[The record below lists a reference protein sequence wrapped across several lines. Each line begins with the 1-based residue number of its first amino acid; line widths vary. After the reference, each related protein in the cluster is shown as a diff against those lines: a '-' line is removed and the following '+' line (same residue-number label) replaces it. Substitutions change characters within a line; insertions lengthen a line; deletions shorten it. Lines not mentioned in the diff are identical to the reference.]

1 MNVLIIEDEVII
13 GLHIE
18 TILERMG
25 HKVLMI
31 ATNSE
36 EALKCADEERI
47 DLVISD
53 IRLTGERLDGIDICE
68 EIQTEHGCAVILIT
82 AFKDQDT
89 LKKALGIEV
98 EGYLVKPFNEEELES
113 LVNSVSRRYCDA

>member
-18 TILERMG
+18 TVLEGMG

-31 ATNSE
+31 ATNGK
-36 EALKCADEERI
+36 EALKCADEERV

-53 IRLTGERLDGIDICE
+53 IRVDGEKDGIDICE
-68 EIQTEHGCAVILIT
+68 EIQTEHGCAIILIT
-82 AFKDQDT
+82 AYKDQGT

-113 LVNSVSRRYCDA
+113 LVHSVARRYCDA